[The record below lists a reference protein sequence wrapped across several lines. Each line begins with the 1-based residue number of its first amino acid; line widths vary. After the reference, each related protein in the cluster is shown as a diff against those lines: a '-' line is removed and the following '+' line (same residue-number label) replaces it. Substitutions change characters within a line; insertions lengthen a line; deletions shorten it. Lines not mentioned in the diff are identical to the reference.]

1 MFHGQELVLTNK
13 NMSII
18 SINKLEKSELNIV
31 QMKMLTSQFDG
42 YYAILQITHS
52 RGKRYLLHCNLL
64 SVFN

>member
-31 QMKMLTSQFDG
+31 K
-42 YYAILQITHS
+42 YYN
-52 RGKRYLLHCNLL
+52 RRYLE
-64 SVFN
+64 